1 MVEASVE
8 PIRAQ
13 LLTEA
18 RRRFGGERAEALR
31 PDLEAL
37 AVDLARVA
45 DTPVPAETE
54 PAFFLVDPA
63 E

>member
-8 PIRAQ
+8 AIRAQ
-13 LLTEA
+13 LLAEA

-31 PDLEAL
+31 PALDAL
-37 AVDLARVA
+37 AVDLARVES
-45 DTPVPAETE
+45 TPLPAETE
-54 PAFFLVDPA
+54 PAFFLADPA